1 MALIKGVVRKVH
13 HLVEEMVCD
22 RLTDAVVHAAPYAL
36 GLVAVD
42 KVLPL
47 FLHDRLFFLTHG
59 AAHQIRAS
67 PGVARQVAHN
77 LHDLLLIDHA
87 AVGRL

>member
-1 MALIKGVVRKVH
+1 MALIERIVRKIH
-13 HLVEEMVCD
+13 HLVEEVICD
-22 RLTDAVVHAAPYAL
+22 ILADAVVHTAAYAL

-47 FLHDRLFFLTHG
+47 LLHDRLFFLTHG
-59 AAHQIRAS
+59 AAHQVRAP
-67 PGVARQVAHN
+67 PGIARQVSHN